1 MLVDSQNLNCYID
14 FTSFFFAISPKFG
27 ESPKYIFAFRQNIS
41 RVAKNFAVAKKK
53 KKDRKINITIY
64 ILRISQYLLCTN
76 ASPLQHNFFGTLGV
90 IFPCGVIELLV
101 SGDLEKKNDK
111 AIFRDSQNPAN
122 RQNIFT
128 KTAISFLILTITE

>member
-1 MLVDSQNLNCYID
+1 
-14 FTSFFFAISPKFG
+14 
-27 ESPKYIFAFRQNIS
+27 
-41 RVAKNFAVAKKK
+41 
-53 KKDRKINITIY
+53 
-64 ILRISQYLLCTN
+64 LRISQYLLCTN